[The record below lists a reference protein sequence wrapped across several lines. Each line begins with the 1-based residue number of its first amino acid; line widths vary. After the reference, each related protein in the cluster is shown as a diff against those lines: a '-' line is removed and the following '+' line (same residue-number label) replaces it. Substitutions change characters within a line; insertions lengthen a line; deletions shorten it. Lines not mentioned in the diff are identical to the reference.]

1 MKKLLFMALFAGL
14 FTSCISEYA
23 AKDKD
28 GSLII
33 IKDFNGVMKDAISLG
48 LDSITVV
55 KYDRDEFYRP
65 LRYMGKNENTFHSD
79 TLSNGNGRKIA
90 WTNKYRVI
98 YLSNVV
104 KR

>member
-1 MKKLLFMALFAGL
+1 MKKLFILALFVGL
-14 FTSCISEYA
+14 FSSCISEYA

-28 GSLII
+28 GAPII
-33 IKDFNGVMKDAISLG
+33 IKDFDGVMKDAIKLG

-65 LRYMGKNENTFHSD
+65 LTYMGKNETTFHSD
-79 TLSNGNGRKIA
+79 TLSNGRKIA
-90 WTNKYRVI
+90 WSNRYRII

>member
-1 MKKLLFMALFAGL
+1 MKKLFILALFVGL
-14 FTSCISEYA
+14 FTSCIDEYA

-28 GSLII
+28 GAPII
-33 IKDFNGVMKDAISLG
+33 IKDFDGVMKDAMKLG

-55 KYDRDEFYRP
+55 KYDTDEFYRP
-65 LRYMGKNENTFHSD
+65 LTYMGKNEIRFHSD
-79 TLSNGNGRKIA
+79 TLSNNKRVA
-90 WTNKYRVI
+90 WYNKYRII

>member
-1 MKKLLFMALFAGL
+1 MKKLLIMALFVGL
-14 FTSCISEYA
+14 FSSCISEYA

-28 GSLII
+28 GAPII
-33 IKDFNGVMKDAISLG
+33 IRDYDGVMKDAIRLG

-65 LRYMGKNENTFHSD
+65 LTYMGKNETTFHSD
-79 TLSNGNGRKIA
+79 TLSSGRKIA
-90 WTNKYRVI
+90 WMTKYRVI
-98 YLSNVV
+98 YMSNVV